1 MERAEIHHWLLET
14 DSGRLERLWLV
25 ADSIRKEHV
34 GDAVHLRGLVEL
46 TNYCIRKCRY
56 CGINAEN
63 KTVSRYRMTEDEVLS
78 CAHEAVKLGFG
89 TVVCQGGEDYGID
102 GEWMARV
109 IRRIKVETPL
119 AVTLSLG
126 ERSTKELELWR
137 EAGAD
142 RYLLRFET
150 SNEWLYDKIHPSL
163 PGKKSDRLAILR
175 ELKNIGYETGSGV
188 MVGIPG
194 QSYLDLA
201 DDIVLFRE
209 LDLDMIG
216 VGPYIPHPETQMARE
231 EESLRLPEDQQVPN
245 DVLMTCKT
253 MALTRMVCP
262 DTNIPAT
269 TALATISRENGR
281 ELGLM
286 RGANIIMPNLVS
298 PVYRAQYEIYPGKAC
313 LTENDDFLQ
322 GDLKKRVESL
332 GRFIG
337 VGPGFSPNWAKR
349 TGSKCAV
356 GQGAEN
362 ER

>member
-1 MERAEIHHWLLET
+1 MERTEIHHWLLET

-46 TNYCIRKCRY
+46 TNFCARKCRY

-63 KTVSRYRMTEDEVLS
+63 KTVDRYRMTEDEVLS
-78 CAHEAVKLGFG
+78 CAHKAVELGFG
-89 TVVCQGGEDYGID
+89 TLVCQGGEDYGIQA
-102 GEWMARV
+102 EWMARV
-109 IRRIKVETPL
+109 IRRIKAETPL

-126 ERSTKELELWR
+126 ERSIEELEMWR

-150 SNEWLYDKIHPSL
+150 SNEQLYEKIHPSL

-175 ELKNIGYETGSGV
+175 ELKTIGYEVGSGV

-216 VGPYIPHPETQMARE
+216 VGPYIPHPETQMGRNAA
-231 EESLRLPEDQQVPN
+231 SLCLSEDQQVPN
-245 DVLMTCKT
+245 DAVMTCKT

-281 ELGLM
+281 ELGLK
-286 RGANIIMPNLVS
+286 RGANVLMPNLIS
-298 PVYRAQYEIYPGKAC
+298 PEYRAQYEIYPGKAC
-313 LTENDDFLQ
+313 LAEDDEFLN
-322 GDLKKRVESL
+322 GDLRKRIESI
-332 GRFIG
+332 GRFIAT
-337 VGPGFSPNWAKR
+337 GPGFSPNWSKR
-349 TGSKCAV
+349 TGKQYAV
-356 GQGAEN
+356 GQGDEN